1 MTRLLVLTAAAA
13 VLIAGCGGDKSD
25 DAGTGG
31 SSAGGP
37 ASAEMTDAQNPPQRL
52 VLDVTIKG
60 GRVTPTNE
68 QLQAKVNQPIVIEVD
83 SDAVDELHVHSTPE
97 HSFPIAVGP
106 GQSFQFSADVPG
118 RVDIELHDL
127 NKTIATIAV
136 Q

>member
-1 MTRLLVLTAAAA
+1 MRRLLVLSAAAA
-13 VLIAGCGGDKSD
+13 VLIAGCGGNKSD
-25 DAGTGG
+25 DAGTAS

-37 ASAEMTDAQNPPQRL
+37 APTQMTDAQNPPQR
-52 VLDVTIKG
+52 VVVDVTIKDG
-60 GRVTPTNE
+60 QVTPTNE
-68 QLQAKVNQPIVIEVD
+68 QLQAKVNQPIVIQVD

-106 GQSFQFSADVPG
+106 GQTFQFSADVPG
-118 RVDIELHDL
+118 RIDIELHEL